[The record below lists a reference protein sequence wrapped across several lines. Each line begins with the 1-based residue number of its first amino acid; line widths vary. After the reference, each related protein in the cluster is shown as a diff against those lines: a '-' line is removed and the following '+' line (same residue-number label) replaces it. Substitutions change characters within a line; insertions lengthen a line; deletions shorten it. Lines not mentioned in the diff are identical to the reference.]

1 MRLETAIN
9 KGFQELKKKHIKSAL
24 LDSELLLSKAI
35 NKKREFIILNSNY
48 NIEEEDYL
56 YFQRLMNV

>member
-9 KGFQELKKKHIKSAL
+9 KGFLELKKKQIKSAL

-56 YFQRLMNV
+56 YFQAIF